1 MNPISISVNNVNYVL
16 QLVTNIG
23 CQQCCYITV
32 QPSMF
37 EQFSKKWHN
46 HVNKREPGKVVLL
59 IHACYVNNV
68 VIKVRFMLART

>member
-16 QLVTNIG
+16 LFVTNI
-23 CQQCCYITV
+23 QQCCYIIV

-46 HVNKREPGKVVLL
+46 HVNKREHGKVVLL